1 MGSGWSRAK
10 RHDGFWRMAK
20 KQNYRSRAS
29 FKLLQMDARY
39 RLFRP
44 GGVAVDL
51 GASPGGWSQVA
62 AEKVA
67 PDGTVVAVDLD
78 PVSPIAGV
86 ITMRGDLQDEGVL
99 ELLEEALGDRL
110 AHVVLSDMSPSLTG
124 SYTIDH
130 ARSVSLARTAL
141 VVARRLLRPRGALVV
156 KVFQG
161 EEFPALL
168 RLVATDFTFCKAHT
182 PKATR
187 AASSE
192 TYIVAKGFRRVA
204 GASGVGLLPTHLD
217 NEEE

>member
-44 GGVAVDL
+44 GGVVVDL

-67 PDGTVVAVDLD
+67 PDGTVVAIDLD

-99 ELLEEALGDRL
+99 DLVEESLGGRL
-110 AHVVLSDMSPSLTG
+110 AHVVLSDMSPSLSG
-124 SYTIDH
+124 SYSIDH

-168 RLVATDFTFCKAHT
+168 RLIRSGFTFCKAHT

-187 AASSE
+187 SASSE
-192 TYIVAKGFRRVA
+192 TYIVAKGFRRIP

-217 NEEE
+217 SEEE